1 MGCYF
6 LSSSALHPIT
16 NMKFLSCVCRFSLP
30 VWPYALPRVSMVCS
44 PTLTELSLLLM
55 SQQLLLPVLT
65 ILLPS
70 LEQVWDMLAMLQDMP
85 GMGMLVL
92 AMLDMLDMVLA
103 MAMLQLPLLLLQD
116 MLDMPQLMPEP
127 TAMLAPLT

>member
-30 VWPYALPRVSMVCS
+30 VWPYPLPRVSMVCS

-70 LEQVWDMLAMLQDMP
+70 LEQVWDMLVMLQV
-85 GMGMLVL
+85 MLL
-92 AMLDMLDMVLA
+92 AMVLV
-103 MAMLQLPLLLLQD
+103 MAMLLLPLLLLLPQLLLPD
-116 MLDMPQLMPEP
+116 MLGMPQLMPEP
-127 TAMLAPLT
+127 